1 MKYHKFKDTNTLNT
15 ELASQLKRIIV
26 DAIDSRGEAYLVVS
40 GGKTPIGLFKRLALT
55 SLPWDKVTITLADER
70 CVSTSSAD
78 SNEHLVKEYLL
89 QDKAKNAKW
98 LGLYSVNQS
107 ATQLQS
113 LEHHIAALPVFD
125 AVILGLGDD
134 GHTASLF
141 PGSDELALGLNDEA
155 PAVLLV
161 NPKTAPYQRISLSKK
176 RLLQSRVIFLHIIGE
191 TKYAVLDKAIADN
204 DPMRFPISAFLN
216 APDVQVMYAP
226 A

>member
-1 MKYHKFKDTNTLNT
+1 MKCHKFKDTNTLNI
-15 ELASQLKRIIV
+15 EFASELKRIIV
-26 DAIDSRGEAYLVVS
+26 EAIDLRGEAYLVVS
-40 GGKTPIGLFKRLALT
+40 GGKTPVGLFKCLALT

-78 SNEHLVKEYLL
+78 SNEHLVKAYLL
-89 QDKAKNAKW
+89 QDKAKHAKW
-98 LGLYSVNQS
+98 IGLYNDDQS
-107 ATQLQS
+107 ATQLQN
-113 LEHHIAALPVFD
+113 LEQKITALPVFD
-125 AVILGLGDD
+125 AVVLGLGDD

-176 RLLQSRVIFLHIIGE
+176 RLLQSRVIFLHITGE
-191 TKYAVLDKAIADN
+191 AKYAVLDKAIADN
-204 DPMRFPISAFLN
+204 NPMRFPISAFLN